1 VAHAVAENRA
11 PPGVR
16 SVTAPRSAADDR
28 RRLAIAFGANLTMAV
43 VGLAGWWLA
52 DSTGVLGDAFDMLA
66 DASGYLIA
74 WLAIGRSRR
83 LQAHAARWNGAML
96 VLLGAGVL
104 AEVVRRWSGGSDPRG
119 PLIMAFAALSLAVNG
134 GVLRMLRV
142 YRDAP
147 DPHLR
152 ATWIDT
158 RADVLV
164 NLGVLVSG
172 ALIAAT
178 GWRLVDLV
186 TGAAIGVFVIGEG
199 IEIVRDAGRHEAG
212 G

>member
-1 VAHAVAENRA
+1 MADDRA
-11 PPGVR
+11 RPCACT
-16 SVTAPRSAADDR
+16 VTDTRSATDDR
-28 RRLAIAFGANLTMAV
+28 RRLAIAFGANLAMAA

-96 VLLGAGVL
+96 VLLGAGLL
-104 AEVVRRWSGGSDPRG
+104 AEVVRRWSAGSDPRG

-199 IEIVRDAGRHEAG
+199 LEIVRDAGRHESKG
-212 G
+212 